1 MQRTV
6 HLSYG
11 DVPARHYIIELSS
24 DLAIHAWD
32 LARGIGA
39 DDQLD
44 ADLSRFLYEWILPHA
59 DALSGSG
66 AFAPARSVHEDASQ
80 QDRLI
85 ALSGRDPS

>member
-1 MQRTV
+1 
-6 HLSYG
+6 
-11 DVPARHYIIELSS
+11 VPARHYITELSS

-32 LARGIGA
+32 LARAIG
-39 DDQLD
+39 DDDRLD
-44 ADLSRFLYEWILPHA
+44 QDLARYLYEWILPHA

-66 AFAPARSVHEDASQ
+66 AYAPARSVGEEASP